1 MKARI
6 FALTWLA
13 LLMLPLV
20 LLISV
25 HEGHFSLPLIPVL
38 IIVAYSGNRLARII
52 AVGQQEIVVTTFW
65 VFVYIFLGLCPFF
78 QILVGN
84 FPWPGNYEESLLVE
98 AGLVILVGI
107 LAFDIGHRFL
117 PRQATVIVTPKF
129 LQRPIQ
135 KVTVALLAVLAI
147 ISALYFQQQLGG
159 MESLFMTRMERGRYL
174 MARLETPEMSLFNQ
188 LARTPVYVTLIA
200 TLAIW
205 IAYYKNKRSVGV
217 RWKLLILGLLAFTLI
232 LNNPISTARLTV
244 GTILLSLFFILPW
257 RRWYGLI
264 VVSGLIVG
272 LILVFPLA
280 DIFRNT
286 LDVRLGERIIE
297 TSIVNDLTE
306 NGDFDAFQMV
316 TNTIMVTDK
325 IGYQFG
331 RQVGGALAFWVP
343 RFIWPGKPLT
353 TGELIAE
360 QAGYSF
366 TNLSAPL
373 WAEFYVDG
381 GWLLVVVGFAIY
393 GALMRTLDRWNRMYQ
408 SSSDSRARVVSVLV
422 PIYAGYQFFL
432 LRGSLM
438 PAIAYLT
445 PIVLFALL
453 CSIHLGYSRK

>member
-1 MKARI
+1 
-6 FALTWLA
+6 
-13 LLMLPLV
+13 MLPLV

-117 PRQATVIVTPKF
+117 PRQATVIVTPEF
-129 LQRPIQ
+129 LQRPIR
-135 KVTVALLAVLAI
+135 KATVSLLAVLAI

-159 MESLFMTRMERGRYL
+159 MESLFMTRMERGQYL

-188 LARTPVYVTLIA
+188 LARTPVYVILIA
-200 TLAIW
+200 ALAIW
-205 IAYYKNKRSVGV
+205 VAYHKSKRSVGI
-217 RWKLLILGLLAFTLI
+217 RWKLLILGLLVFTLI
-232 LNNPISTARLTV
+232 LNNPIATARLTV

-264 VVSGLIVG
+264 VVLGLIVG

-280 DIFRNT
+280 DIFRIT

-297 TSIVNDLTE
+297 TSSVDELTE

-316 TNTIMVTDK
+316 ANTMIVTDK

-331 RQVGGALAFWVP
+331 QQIGGALAFWVP
-343 RFIWPGKPLT
+343 RFIWPSKPMP
-353 TGELIAE
+353 TGELVAE
-360 QAGYSF
+360 QVGYSYG
-366 TNLSAPL
+366 NLSAPL

-381 GWLLVVVGFAIY
+381 GWLLMVVGFAIY
-393 GALMRTLDRWNRMYQ
+393 GALVRTLDSWNRMYQ

-445 PIVLFALL
+445 PMVLFALL
-453 CSIHLGYSRK
+453 CSVRLVHNRK